1 MSTRKDRRG
10 RWFIDFQFER
20 RRYRPTSPENTKAG
34 AEAYEALL
42 RQRLSRGEPVKLIP
56 KNDKPIPT
64 FKEYSDR
71 WYKTYVVTN
80 NKPAE
85 QRRKRICLSAH
96 LVPFFGH
103 MRLDAIGNEQI
114 ELLKAKK
121 QAQGLAPKT
130 INNLL
135 SVVGKCLNTAVEWGV
150 IKTAPRMRR
159 LRVPPESYD
168 YLTEEEA
175 NQLVSSADEEP
186 WRTMILLAL
195 KTGLRLGELVGLI
208 WDDIDLKK
216 RMLTVRRSVVNNI
229 IDSPK
234 SNRIRHIPLTQEVCW
249 ALQKMPERKGFIL
262 RLRDEG
268 PMNHKAPPQAI
279 QRMCKKA
286 GLRRIGWHVLRH
298 TFATHLAMKGVSL
311 QKIQLL
317 LGHSDPRVTLRYAH
331 LAPSTLRDAIDVLE
345 PLPANVMEIF
355 GQPVGSKQ
363 NSSIQKVRHVSDS

>member
-1 MSTRKDRRG
+1 M
-10 RWFIDFQFER
+10 
-20 RRYRPTSPENTKAG
+20 PSPENTKAG
-34 AEAYEALL
+34 TEAYEALL
-42 RQRLSRGEPVKLIP
+42 RQRLARGESLTLLP
-56 KNDKPIPT
+56 KNDEPVPT
-64 FKEYSDR
+64 FKEFSDH
-71 WYKTYVVTN
+71 WFKTYVVTN

-121 QAQGLAPKT
+121 QAQGQAPKT

-135 SVVGKCLNTAVEWGV
+135 SVVGKCLNTAVEWEV

-168 YLTEEEA
+168 YLTEDEA
-175 NQLVSSADEEP
+175 NCLVSCADEEP

-195 KTGLRLGELVGLI
+195 KTGLRLGELVGLM
-208 WDDIDLKK
+208 WEDIDLEK

-249 ALQKMPERKGFIL
+249 TLQRMTERKGFVL

-363 NSSIQKVRHVSDS
+363 TLAVSKVKKTTNV